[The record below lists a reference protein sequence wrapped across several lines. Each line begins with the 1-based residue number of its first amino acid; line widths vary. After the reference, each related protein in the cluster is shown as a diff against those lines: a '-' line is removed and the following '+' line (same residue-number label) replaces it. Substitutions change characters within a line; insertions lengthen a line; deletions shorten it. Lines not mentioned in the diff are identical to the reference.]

1 MEWRSGELYANAA
14 DSLPEILFE
23 ESSHSRRQD
32 SVRRKSAFTLIELL
46 VVIAII
52 AILASMLLPALSKA
66 RRRALD
72 IKCLSNL
79 RQSGVAMNLYL
90 QDFQDKFFWGDIN
103 DLSAMSTE
111 GMEWFVWAGRTNGN
125 QNLLQGN
132 IFNRID
138 RPLNYYGVIE
148 NTVICPN
155 DKGRRVEQAPTTF
168 EAVGNSYFFN
178 CGGFPDEVGSGFGGL
193 DSKVAAN
200 VPNASSTVMFGC
212 AVFSETNETNGW
224 HRPQASG
231 YILFVDA
238 HGEFKTAAQT
248 YELIW

>member
-1 MEWRSGELYANAA
+1 M
-14 DSLPEILFE
+14 
-23 ESSHSRRQD
+23 
-32 SVRRKSAFTLIELL
+32 RRKNAFTLIELL

-52 AILASMLLPALSKA
+52 AILASMLLPALGKA
-66 RRRALD
+66 RQRALD
-72 IKCLSNL
+72 IRCVSNL

-90 QDFQDKFFWGDIN
+90 QDFQDKFFWGDLN

-125 QNLLQGN
+125 KNLLQGN
-132 IFNRID
+132 IFNRVD
-138 RPLNYYGVIE
+138 RPLNYYGLTTNV
-148 NTVICPN
+148 VVCPN
-155 DKGRRVEQAPTTF
+155 DNGRRVEQAQTTF
-168 EAVGNSYFFN
+168 DAVGNSYFFN

-224 HRPQASG
+224 HRPKGAG
-231 YILFVDA
+231 YILFVDS
-238 HGEFKTAAQT
+238 HGEFKTAMQT